1 MNNNKTPIYDLIDLD
16 EYENYDEQNFN
27 AIKTN
32 DNIKNTAQ
40 YLQTERYN
48 YDHIHNKV
56 NDNQNIT
63 TSNNMTSYSPITE
76 LYPPNQS
83 NSDEIANYIAESYK
97 LAEYL
102 KKHDKEAYKIASR
115 FYYCDNTFLI
125 IAVIILSITTLLLI
139 KRVVKL

>member
-32 DNIKNTAQ
+32 NNIKNRAQ
-40 YLQTERYN
+40 SLQTERYN
-48 YDHIHNKV
+48 YDYTHSSNNNIT
-56 NDNQNIT
+56 NQNI
-63 TSNNMTSYSPITE
+63 SNITPYSQITE
-76 LYPPNQS
+76 LYPSNQS

-125 IAVIILSITTLLLI
+125 IAIIILSITTLLLI